1 MSFKKLAVLALG
13 VAAVVILAGCIKS
26 THHKPATANI
36 KVTLNPTVFYVNEP
50 QVTTATIT
58 ELNGVG
64 VDLNYLWVKYYNEQ
78 GNFVSEWGRTGDDAR
93 RWFDEQ
99 LGTHYL
105 PGHGQI
111 EGTIEEQPF
120 DAPGT
125 QDLIIGGTDDNG
137 HEVQDTVKITLI
149 ERGS

>member
-1 MSFKKLAVLALG
+1 MNLKKLVVLVLV
-13 VAAVVILAGCIKS
+13 VAAAVTLAGCIKS
-26 THHKPATANI
+26 GRHKPAIANI
-36 KVTLNPTVFYVNEP
+36 EVTLDPTVFYVNES
-50 QVTTATIT
+50 QVTSATIT

-78 GNFVSEWGRTGDDAR
+78 GNFVKEWGRTGDEAR
-93 RWFDEQ
+93 TWFDEQ

-111 EGTIEEQPF
+111 EGTVEEEPF

-137 HEVQDTVKITLI
+137 HEVRDTVTITLI
-149 ERGS
+149 ERQK

>member
-1 MSFKKLAVLALG
+1 VTLKKLAVLAL
-13 VAAVVILAGCIKS
+13 AAVAIVILAGCIKS
-26 THHKPATANI
+26 GRHKPATANI
-36 KVTLNPTVFYVNEP
+36 EVTLDPAVFYVNEP

-78 GNFVSEWGRTGDDAR
+78 GNFVKEWGRTGDEAR

-111 EGTIEEQPF
+111 EETVEEEPF

-137 HEVQDTVKITLI
+137 HEVRDTVKITLI
-149 ERGS
+149 ERGG

>member
-1 MSFKKLAVLALG
+1 M
-13 VAAVVILAGCIKS
+13 
-26 THHKPATANI
+26 
-36 KVTLNPTVFYVNEP
+36 
-50 QVTTATIT
+50 
-58 ELNGVG
+58 G

-78 GNFVSEWGRTGDDAR
+78 GNFVKEWGRTGDDAR
-93 RWFDEQ
+93 RWYDEK

-111 EGTIEEQPF
+111 QRTVEEEPF

-137 HEVQDTVKITLI
+137 HEVRDTVKITLI

>member
-1 MSFKKLAVLALG
+1 T
-13 VAAVVILAGCIKS
+13 I
-26 THHKPATANI
+26 
-36 KVTLNPTVFYVNEP
+36 FYVNEP
-50 QVTTATIT
+50 QVTTTTIT

-78 GNFVSEWGRTGDDAR
+78 GNFVSEWGRTGDEAR

-111 EGTIEEQPF
+111 EGTVEEEPF
-120 DAPGT
+120 DASGT
-125 QDLIIGGTDDNG
+125 QDLIVGGTDDNG
-137 HEVQDTVKITLI
+137 HEVRDTVKITLI
-149 ERGS
+149 ERG

>member
-1 MSFKKLAVLALG
+1 MNLKKLVVLVLG
-13 VAAVVILAGCIKS
+13 VAAVVILAGCIKP
-26 THHKPATANI
+26 THHKPATASI

-50 QVTTATIT
+50 QRGTATFT

-64 VDLNYLWVKYYNEQ
+64 VDLNYLWVKFYNQQ
-78 GNFVSEWGRTGDDAR
+78 GNFVSEWGLTGDEAR
-93 RWFDEQ
+93 GWFDEQ

-111 EGTIEEQPF
+111 EGTIEEEPF

-137 HEVQDTVKITLI
+137 HEVRDTVTITLI
-149 ERGS
+149 ERED